1 METTEFKTE
10 NLKLLRSLRTQEKA
24 IKARIDEI
32 TPLAANEAVAIL
44 SSKGLDRGEFTVTGV
59 GTFQLQRTDVIDMTN
74 YNRYKGE
81 DAIRWRQKNEQKEQ
95 SRKYQAALTRE
106 MKGITD
112 AFVATHPDWT
122 PDEIKL
128 TVKVIGLD

>member
-1 METTEFKTE
+1 MKNFE
-10 NLKLLRSLRTQEKA
+10 NLKLLRDLRAQEKA
-24 IKARIDEI
+24 IKADIESV
-32 TPLAANEAVAIL
+32 LADATSEAVAIL
-44 SSKGLDRGEFTVTGV
+44 AADNKDHGEFTIPDL

-112 AFVATHPDWT
+112 GFVATHPDWT
-122 PDEIKL
+122 PDDIKL
-128 TVKVIGLD
+128 TVKVVE

>member
-1 METTEFKTE
+1 MNTEI
-10 NLKLLRSLRTQEKA
+10 LKLLRELRTQEKA
-24 IKARIDEI
+24 IKAQIDAVSD
-32 TPLAANEAVAIL
+32 AATAEAVAIL
-44 SSKGLDRGEFTVTGV
+44 AEKGQDRGEFEIEGV

-74 YNRYKGE
+74 YNRYKGK

-95 SRKYQAALTRE
+95 SRKYQVALTRE
-106 MKGITD
+106 MKGISD

-128 TVKVIGLD
+128 TVKVID

>member
-1 METTEFKTE
+1 MTTE
-10 NLKLLRSLRTQEKA
+10 NLKLLRELRTQEKA
-24 IKARIDEI
+24 IKVQIDSISDAATSEAVSI
-32 TPLAANEAVAIL
+32 LAAQ
-44 SSKGLDRGEFTVTGV
+44 GLDRGEFEIEEV

-106 MKGITD
+106 MKGISD

-128 TVKVIGLD
+128 TVKVID